1 MIRGVD
7 DTGRISVPEDPIP
20 PPLRETVG
28 RLRTRLFTVDEMA
41 LSPPRRWLVV
51 SARFCWLVVRAFFRD
66 RLQMR
71 AASLSFSTLL
81 AIVPAL
87 ALAFAIAK
95 AAGLLTI
102 LRDGTIMPFVDETL
116 GSDVA
121 HDSQGLALLRST
133 IMGVVEL
140 VEDTS
145 IAGLGITGTVVLV
158 LAIWRVVRGVDEA
171 FQHVFEN
178 RGPQRSFAQRLRA
191 WLLVATVTPLG
202 LSYAIT
208 SASLSHGSAAT
219 LVASWIPIGWAREL
233 LLFVLP
239 PVAVTLTL
247 LVLYLE
253 MPDTQVRFRSAL
265 FGSVVA
271 GLAWYTLQIE
281 HVRFQ
286 VGLARWNAIY
296 SGFGAFPVLLASVQ
310 VSWVIVLI
318 GAQLVALHQRSPTLR
333 VLSGTVRRDFATL
346 SSLGLE
352 AALHL
357 VGRESPVDPRDLA
370 LELRASLD
378 MLRMVLDS
386 LAGGGIVTSIDTPKG
401 KRYVLAVDPAELR
414 TSDVLDA
421 IGRGP
426 EAELPWRDANP
437 AVRHVLEQHRKASD
451 TSEHNVTLAELRARA
466 KN

>member
-1 MIRGVD
+1 MD
-7 DTGRISVPEDPIP
+7 DTGRISIPEDPIP
-20 PPLRETVG
+20 APLRSWVAG
-28 RLRTRLFTVDEMA
+28 LRTRLFTLDEA
-41 LSPPRRWLVV
+41 SLSPPRRWLVV
-51 SARFCWLVVRAFFRD
+51 TARFFWLVVRAFFRD

-95 AAGLLTI
+95 AAGLLDI
-102 LRDGTIMPFVDETL
+102 LREGTIMPFVDETL
-116 GSDVA
+116 GSDVE

-133 IMGVVEL
+133 ILGVVEL

-145 IAGLGITGTVVLV
+145 IAGLGITGTLVLV

-191 WLLVATVTPLG
+191 WLVVSTVTPLG

-219 LVASWIPIGWAREL
+219 LVANWIPIVWAREL

-239 PVAVTLTL
+239 PIAVTLTL

-253 MPDTQVRFRSAL
+253 MPDTHVRFRSAV
-265 FGSVVA
+265 FGATVA
-271 GLAWYTLQIE
+271 GLAWYVLQIE

-333 VLSGTVRRDFATL
+333 VLSGSVRRDFATL

-357 VGRESPVDPRDLA
+357 VGRDTPVDPRDLA
-370 LELRASLD
+370 IELSASLD
-378 MLRMVLDS
+378 MLRMVLES
-386 LAGGGIVTSIDTPKG
+386 LEARGILSSIETPKG
-401 KRYVLAVDPAELR
+401 KRYLLAVSASELR

-437 AVRHVLEQHRKASD
+437 AVQEALALHRRASD
-451 TSEHNVTLAELRARA
+451 TSEHNVTLAELHARARP
-466 KN
+466 